1 GTAMEIYFIET
12 ETKLHVCGNNPDC
25 DGYKIEKGEF
35 VIKGYDG
42 PVLDCDKCGSEMQL
56 KNGRF
61 GKYFGCTS
69 EDCKNTRKLLRSGQ
83 PAPPKADPIPM
94 PMLQC
99 VKVDDTYIL
108 RDGASGIFLA
118 ASQFPRNR
126 ETRAPT
132 VSELLLVKDQLD
144 PKFKYLASAPEKDP
158 KKRDAVIRYDRKAKT
173 QYVRSETKD
182 GKPTGWVA
190 RYDNGSWKADA
201 SKMKK

>member
-1 GTAMEIYFIET
+1 
-12 ETKLHVCGNNPDC
+12 
-25 DGYKIEKGEF
+25 
-35 VIKGYDG
+35 
-42 PVLDCDKCGSEMQL
+42 
-56 KNGRF
+56 
-61 GKYFGCTS
+61 
-69 EDCKNTRKLLRSGQ
+69 
-83 PAPPKADPIPM
+83 M

-99 VKVDDTYIL
+99 QKVDDTYIL

-118 ASQFPRNR
+118 ASKFPRNR

-144 PKFKYLASAPEKDP
+144 PKFKYLTTAPEKDP
-158 KKRDAVIRYDRKAKT
+158 KKRDAVIRYDRKSKT

-190 RYDNGSWKADA
+190 RYDNGTWQADA